1 MRETERGEWGGER
14 ERKREKENEQ
24 KASLAFLARLSF
36 RTLASP
42 PFSRLFIIRANKVN
56 QQAGGSERRGV
67 GGGGEAGERAARE
80 RGDRFKQ
87 DYQTIKRISTFPGVP
102 GISSSLTL
110 CADEHPRGN
119 FEEDPSERRTGTMR
133 RILRERRREGGEGAS
148 AGGKTR
154 RAPCSRSRVGGREM
168 EISPGRL
175 LCTAMKTA
183 CLKEPRRIH
192 F

>member
-1 MRETERGEWGGER
+1 MRVQDKVTSVQVRAKASRIRDEGPGGGRTGGSLNFAGAGIWLMPREE
-14 ERKREKENEQ
+14 ERKREGGRGRESKRP
-24 KASLAFLARLSF
+24 LAFLARLSF

-56 QQAGGSERRGV
+56 QQAGGPERRGA
-67 GGGGEAGERAARE
+67 GEAGERAARE

-119 FEEDPSERRTGTMR
+119 FEEDPSERRTG
-133 RILRERRREGGEGAS
+133 
-148 AGGKTR
+148 
-154 RAPCSRSRVGGREM
+154 GR
-168 EISPGRL
+168 
-175 LCTAMKTA
+175 
-183 CLKEPRRIH
+183 
-192 F
+192 